1 MKHSTQCFISRRN
14 TSKFVKPLHIVFS
27 ALFSLFHLVIKHWVS
42 RLIYFIKHK
51 TEVVLI
57 SSKFRDGPSLDYVN
71 IGNDDGKATSLEV
84 VLDKHMSF
92 DHHVKDLCKSLM
104 CHFRIVQD
112 HKVSCHSCTS
122 FYHF

>member
-1 MKHSTQCFISRRN
+1 MFDLQKKHLEVRQAAARRIFL
-14 TSKFVKPLHIVFS
+14 T
-27 ALFSLFHLVIKHWVS
+27 LFSVFHLVMKHCVS
-42 RLIYFIKHK
+42 CLIYYIKHK
-51 TEVVLI
+51 TEVILI

-92 DHHVKDLCKSLM
+92 DRHVKHLCKSLI

-112 HKVSCHSCTS
+112 HKVS
-122 FYHF
+122 